1 MQVEMTS
8 RERIVL
14 LAIISNHIKTAKPTG
29 SRFLAN
35 RYKLGISPA
44 TIRNT
49 MSDLEEKGFLEH
61 PHRSAGRIP
70 TDKAYRHYVDH
81 LLELNRLS
89 QEEEKAIMSSY
100 GLNKN
105 IIENILVHSAKVLSV
120 LTYELG
126 VGLAPSME
134 EGVLERLDLIQVATN
149 KVLLVLTVKS
159 GLVKTI
165 FVEVP
170 GEMNLDNL
178 DSTASFLHERL
189 CGLTLGEIRASLP
202 QRIRD
207 GALGDDRELLNFF
220 VQSADEFFDIS
231 SNESQLVIDGVSKL
245 AHQPEFSS
253 ETGMKSLIEL
263 TERKNFLSRVLAE
276 RAGRDGIVI
285 TIGKEN
291 ESSNLSPFSI
301 VTADYTVGDLKGT
314 IGVIGPTRMPYEKV
328 IALVDYTSRMLS
340 DILKGNE

>member
-1 MQVEMTS
+1 MQVKLTS
-8 RERIVL
+8 RERVVL
-14 LAIISNHIKTAKPTG
+14 QAIISNHIKTAKPTG
-29 SRFLAN
+29 SRYLAQ

-81 LLELNRLS
+81 LLQLNHLS
-89 QEEEKAIMSSY
+89 AREKQAIKSSY
-100 GLNKN
+100 DLNKN

-120 LTYELG
+120 LTFELG

-134 EGVLERLDLIQVATN
+134 KGVLERIDLIQISSS
-149 KVLLVLTVKS
+149 KILLVLTVKS

-178 DSTASFLHERL
+178 NSTASFLNERL
-189 CGLTLGEIRASLP
+189 CGLTLGEIKASVS
-202 QRIRD
+202 QRLRD
-207 GALGDDRELLNFF
+207 VGTKDRELLNFF
-220 VQSADEFFDIS
+220 VQSADELFDIS
-231 SNESQLVIDGVSKL
+231 SNEKQLVIDGISKL

-253 ETGMKSLIEL
+253 EVGMKSLIEL
-263 TERKNFLSRVLAE
+263 TERKNFLSRLLAE
-276 RAGRDGIVI
+276 RAGSNGIMI
-285 TIGKEN
+285 TIGREN
-291 ESSNLSPFSI
+291 ETSNLSPFSI